1 MKAVGLL
8 LAAGRGTRFDAS
20 GALDKLLADVGG
32 VPLAIA
38 AARRLRDACG
48 DCLAVLRPGS
58 EHLAA
63 LLAGEGIETIE
74 CADAHLGMGH
84 SLACAARHLLE
95 QHPGG
100 DGSGD
105 GAAVAVLVALADMP
119 HIAPS
124 TYQTLLARLRTADDI
139 IVPRH
144 EGRRGHPVL
153 FGAHHLRALAGLTGD
168 RGASGLLQTQPVTW
182 VDVDDAGIL
191 LDIDRPSDLRG
202 AASR

>member
-1 MKAVGLL
+1 MRTVGLL

-32 VPLAIA
+32 MPLAIA
-38 AARRLRDACG
+38 SARRLRDACG

-58 EHLAA
+58 GHLAA

-84 SLACAARHLLE
+84 SLACAARHLLAR
-95 QHPGG
+95 HPGG
-100 DGSGD
+100 EGT
-105 GAAVAVLVALADMP
+105 AVLVALADMP

-124 TYQTLLARLRTADDI
+124 TYQTLLERRRTPDDI
-139 IVPRH
+139 VVPRH
-144 EGRRGHPVL
+144 RGRRGHPVL
-153 FGAHHLRALAGLTGD
+153 FGARHLPALAGLTGD
-168 RGASGLLQTQPVTW
+168 RGASVLLQTHPVNW

-191 LDIDRPSDLRG
+191 LDIDRPSDLPG
-202 AASR
+202 